1 MLQLLFW
8 DNLSSRKQLYTTLSL
23 ETVQRRQLTVLL
35 SSLCVYSG
43 TCIKHCEGEI
53 SSHICVLA
61 PLDKPAPPSVDIL
74 VNLHPYR
81 CWISYQL
88 LLFSASIYVGLSA
101 AAAHRSFYLDHR
113 LIRMLT
119 QWLKCDCRAAGHK
132 MGEDPPTVCGIVP
145 PPSAALCTD
154 VMLWMCCCL
163 LAVFS
168 GRFGSWTLLRWW
180 TRSCSMLPGECKANN
195 WWEHWRKTFQHAPP
209 HSACIS
215 FITFQG

>member
-1 MLQLLFW
+1 MH
-8 DNLSSRKQLYTTLSL
+8 KTLWGWNIVSHL
-23 ETVQRRQLTVLL
+23 CFSPFRQ
-35 SSLCVYSG
+35 
-43 TCIKHCEGEI
+43 TCTSFIRHI
-53 SSHICVLA
+53 SEFA
-61 PLDKPAPPSVDIL
+61 PLQV
-74 VNLHPYR
+74 

-88 LLFSASIYVGLSA
+88 LLFSASIFVGLLA
-101 AAAHRSFYLDHR
+101 AAAHCSFYLDHR

-154 VMLWMCCCL
+154 VMLWVCCCL